1 MEPDETPFA
10 LPQDVPPPLKDAEES
25 LYRIIGDSSR
35 VRRNMQKIL
44 HLIARC
50 INIIEDLKPSIL
62 SLPTT
67 FEETVKLMESVEKLD
82 ILVIKFEGAVAT
94 EALLPASL
102 NHDMM
107 ETWESSRKEFY
118 ELLKEAPQIPG
129 KKAWNRFQGLTTI
142 SGGAERAE
150 RTAASLLEGDQA
162 PSNLTT
168 DIETVMR
175 DWKGEGTDYC
185 MTLHSLQMQGKVYYT
200 ENAVADGPHS
210 ETWTASVFLCNCRDG
225 PIYATYTARAA
236 TRQAAREEASRQ
248 ALIPLEHVAG
258 Y

>member
-118 ELLKEAPQIPG
+118 ELLKEAWIAQDMRGRGID
-129 KKAWNRFQGLTTI
+129 
-142 SGGAERAE
+142 GAERAE